1 MSNGSISNILRN
13 YSNKEVAFRY
23 HGCDL
28 SFYLSQGLFSS
39 YNVDAGSA
47 LLLKLIAKSGIGEG
61 KEKIIDIGCGTG
73 VLGLSL
79 KKKYPQADITL
90 QDRDALAVLFSK
102 ASAQKNKLLPKDAE
116 ESDTLHFSG
125 GLAFEGLDDA
135 HFDLIVSN
143 WPAKAGAPVLREFF
157 AQARSRSKEAGAHL
171 AMVIVQP
178 LKEQALAGAAEKG
191 WEISVQEETV
201 NHCAFIASAGSPA
214 DQNSSSQD
222 ISAHSFSLEPY
233 LRTRFRGTGYTLRTA
248 YGLSG
253 FDTLPYHVALLAH
266 EADTVLRRLRRMDGT
281 TLIRNPGQ
289 GHIPMILAAA
299 SKKEERLPLPV
310 RLASR
315 DRLQLLV
322 SARNLEEA
330 GIPTASLEHDASL
343 LSPSRDAGGAN
354 GAALAIIDLDPVP
367 GSNTAEES
375 WQWAENQ
382 LLPGGIVVFIGK
394 SADLS
399 RMSGG
404 RMGFSLE
411 MSKKHKGS
419 RILVFSRNEKTTTGG
434 Q

>member
-39 YNVDAGSA
+39 YSVDAGSA

-61 KEKIIDIGCGTG
+61 KERIIDVGCGTG

-79 KKKYPQADITL
+79 KKKHPRADLTL

-102 ASAQKNKLLPKDAE
+102 ASAQRNNLLPEDAE
-116 ESDTLHFSG
+116 EIDTLHFSG

-143 WPAKAGAPVLREFF
+143 WPAKAGAPVLKEFF
-157 AQARSRSKEAGAHL
+157 AQARSRSAAAGAHL

-178 LKEQALAGAAEKG
+178 LKEQAIAGAKENG

-201 NHCAFIASAGSPA
+201 NHCAFIAAAGSSPDRA
-214 DQNSSSQD
+214 
-222 ISAHSFSLEPY
+222 SAHSFSLEPY

-248 YGLSG
+248 YGLPG
-253 FDTLPYHVALLAH
+253 FDTRPYHVALLAH
-266 EADTVLRRLRRMDGT
+266 EADTVLGHLKRRDGT
-281 TLIRNPGQ
+281 TLVRNPGQ
-289 GHIPMILAAA
+289 GHIPMILATA
-299 SKKEERLPLPV
+299 SGKGESLPLPV

-322 SARNLEEA
+322 SACNLEEA
-330 GIPTASLEHDASL
+330 GIPAAPLEHDASP
-343 LSPSRDAGGAN
+343 LSPSRDAGGAD

-375 WQWAENQ
+375 WLWAEEQ
-382 LLPGGIVVFIGK
+382 LLPGGTVIFLGK

-404 RMGFSLE
+404 RRGFSLQL
-411 MSKKHKGS
+411 SKKHKGS
-419 RILVFSRNEKTTTGG
+419 RILVFSRNE
-434 Q
+434 